1 MILHRE
7 QIQKYHWMYKISIQ
21 KSVDFYT
28 LAMKT
33 LKMKLTKESNIVKG
47 YTHKKKLR
55 KHSTH
60 NVIKKN

>member
-7 QIQKYHWMYKISIQ
+7 QIQKDHWMYKISIQ

-47 YTHKKKLR
+47 YTH
-55 KHSTH
+55 T
-60 NVIKKN
+60 KKN

>member
-7 QIQKYHWMYKISIQ
+7 QIQKDHWMYKISIQ

-47 YTHKKKLR
+47 YTHKKK
-55 KHSTH
+55 
-60 NVIKKN
+60 IKKTFYS